1 MFKGIFTD
9 SDLLYRIDVVNSVDF
24 YAMGFDVMRGE
35 TYARN
40 ALQWPLQERTDV
52 LIVNVRLEDM
62 SGFELAERIRRQ
74 MPQVKVI
81 FLADSPDGADAQT
94 AVRFGAFDYL
104 LKSTGIDAL
113 RRAIDRAIGQ
123 LNAEHRETAYIHA
136 QSDWDEVIPQLLRLL
151 SALKQEQDADHWR
164 AYSGVRPLLSGS
176 TFSAEA
182 LFAQA
187 LMEELRWQ
195 IRCRDE
201 TLIPQIR
208 DSMMNS
214 PLDTLTSAQGTA
226 ACVDAIWTLLCEKGY
241 LTQED
246 ALKSDTI
253 GRACVYMHAH
263 LGEKLTAQS
272 VAAYAH
278 ISSRH
283 FVRKFRAEMNET
295 FADYLLRIRIQAA
308 IGMLKNGKDIK
319 SIPEAVGYKDK
330 KSFCAAFKDYTGC
343 SMREYQQKLNLSQR
357 KEKQP

>member
-1 MFKGIFTD
+1 MYKGIFTD
-9 SDLLYRIDVVNSVDF
+9 SDLLYRIDVVNSIDF

-40 ALQWPLQERTDV
+40 ALQWPPQERTDV
-52 LIVNVRLEDM
+52 LVTNVRLEDM

-81 FLADSPDGADAQT
+81 FLADSPDGADAQA

-104 LKSTGIDAL
+104 LKSAGVDAL
-113 RRAIDRAIGQ
+113 RRVIERAIGQ
-123 LNAEHRETAYIHA
+123 LNAERRESAYIHA

-164 AYSGVRPLLSGS
+164 AYSGVRPLLNGS
-176 TFSAEA
+176 IFSAEA

-201 TLIPQIR
+201 SLVSQIR
-208 DSMMNS
+208 SSMMNS
-214 PLDTLTSAQGTA
+214 SLDTLTSAQGTA
-226 ACVDAIWTLLCEKGY
+226 ACIETIWTLLSEKGY
-241 LTQED
+241 ISQED

-295 FADYLLRIRIQAA
+295 FADYLLRIRIKAA

-343 SMREYQQKLNLSQR
+343 SMREYQQRLNLSQR
-357 KEKQP
+357 KEKEP